1 MAKKQVGKANG
12 TLSDTMSHSV
22 EAPAASSLRD
32 ARAIRSAQAL
42 GSALLALIERKPL
55 EQVTVREIA
64 AEAGV
69 HYATFFRHHP
79 TKEALLDHLAAEQIQ
94 RLVDLTVPVLDST
107 DSHTAFM
114 ALCEYVS
121 KHRALWT
128 ALLTGG
134 AAEAM
139 RGEFKRVSREVAVDR
154 APKASW
160 LPTELAVATSASL
173 IFETLAWWLAQPEG
187 AVSMDHVA
195 RTLQTLLLTIQ
206 NPWLIDPH
214 LSPTDGQLPG

>member
-1 MAKKQVGKANG
+1 MAKKQVDKAIG

-22 EAPAASSLRD
+22 EPPIASSLRD
-32 ARAIRSAQAL
+32 ARAVRSAQAL
-42 GSALLALIERKPL
+42 EAALLALIERKPL

-79 TKEALLDHLAAEQIQ
+79 TKEALLDHLAAEQIN
-94 RLVDLTVPVLDST
+94 RLVELTLPVLDRT

-114 ALCEYVS
+114 ALCEYVHA
-121 KHRALWT
+121 HRALWT

-139 RGEFKRVSREVAVDR
+139 RGELLRVSREVAVER

-160 LPTELAVATSASL
+160 LPVELAVSTSVSL
-173 IFETLAWWLAQPEG
+173 IFETLAWWLAQPEA
-187 AVSMDHVA
+187 AVPLEHVA
-195 RTLQTLLLTIQ
+195 RMLQTLLLTIQ
-206 NPWLIDPH
+206 NPWLIDPQ
-214 LSPTDGQLPG
+214 LSPTG